1 MRVAAFPNQEA
12 TMATCENAGCRG
24 RFTPKRNWQ
33 KFCSSK
39 CRAFSRNQVLKDRYT
54 TPQAHTVLM
63 AAMAWYAAAGAF
75 EETEYLKQACA
86 RHWSAENPEEET

>member
-33 KFCSSK
+33 KFCSAK
-39 CRAFSRNQVLKDRYT
+39 CRAFSRNQALKERYT
-54 TPQAHTVLM
+54 TPEAHSVLV
-63 AAMAWYAAAGAF
+63 AAVAWFDANGAF
-75 EETEYLKQACA
+75 L
-86 RHWSAENPEEET
+86 EEELLRNACDRYENAREEEA